1 MSVSSERSAFTE
13 EDDPTSSSYGP
24 ASTSASTLDEISP
37 APLIDNG
44 SPSVMPGAGGNGT
57 PMPPT
62 RRPSIGS
69 GSRPVPVPAPL
80 LSPIPWLVNKKDDS
94 DDESVDSMDLSKGKA
109 ASLSPTTDRR
119 LSLPSSSTPPSNSHH
134 PIPHSD
140 HSTPTGGLVDELD
153 PGTGGAET
161 IEPVALTHSATVGIA
176 PGSPVRDQEGGE
188 TTSLRERFVRASSP
202 RKDSDMGEGEGGAV
216 IGDVGMD

>member
-13 EDDPTSSSYGP
+13 EDDPTSFSYGP
-24 ASTSASTLDEISP
+24 ASTSASTLDETTP
-37 APLIDNG
+37 ALPVDNG
-44 SPSVMPGAGGNGT
+44 SPSVMPGGGGNGT

-80 LSPIPWLVNKKDDS
+80 LSPISWLVNKKEYS
-94 DDESVDSMDLSKGKA
+94 DDESVDSMDLSKGKG
-109 ASLSPTTDRR
+109 ASMSPTADRR
-119 LSLPSSSTPPSNSHH
+119 LSLPSSPTPPSNSHH
-134 PIPHSD
+134 PIPHGD

-176 PGSPVRDQEGGE
+176 PGSPLRDQEGE
-188 TTSLRERFVRASSP
+188 TTSLRKRFVRASSP
-202 RKDSDMGEGEGGAV
+202 RKDSEMGEGEGVAV

>member
-13 EDDPTSSSYGP
+13 EDDPTSFSYGP
-24 ASTSASTLDEISP
+24 ASTSASTLDETPP
-37 APLIDNG
+37 ALPVDNG
-44 SPSVMPGAGGNGT
+44 SPSVMPGGGGNGT

-80 LSPIPWLVNKKDDS
+80 LSPIPWLVNKKEYS
-94 DDESVDSMDLSKGKA
+94 DDESVDSMDLSKGKG
-109 ASLSPTTDRR
+109 ASMSPTADRR
-119 LSLPSSSTPPSNSHH
+119 LSLPSSPTPPSNSHH
-134 PIPHSD
+134 PIPHGD

-176 PGSPVRDQEGGE
+176 PGSPLRDQEGE

-202 RKDSDMGEGEGGAV
+202 RKDSEMGEGEGVAV

>member
-13 EDDPTSSSYGP
+13 EDDPTSFSYGP
-24 ASTSASTLDEISP
+24 ASTSASTLDETTP
-37 APLIDNG
+37 ALPVDNG
-44 SPSVMPGAGGNGT
+44 SPSVMPGGGGTGT

-80 LSPIPWLVNKKDDS
+80 LSPISWLVNKKEYS
-94 DDESVDSMDLSKGKA
+94 DDESVDSMDLSKGKG
-109 ASLSPTTDRR
+109 ASMSPTADRR
-119 LSLPSSSTPPSNSHH
+119 LSLPSSPTPPSNSHH
-134 PIPHSD
+134 PIPHGD

-176 PGSPVRDQEGGE
+176 PGSPLRDQEGE

-202 RKDSDMGEGEGGAV
+202 RKDSEMGEGEGVAV